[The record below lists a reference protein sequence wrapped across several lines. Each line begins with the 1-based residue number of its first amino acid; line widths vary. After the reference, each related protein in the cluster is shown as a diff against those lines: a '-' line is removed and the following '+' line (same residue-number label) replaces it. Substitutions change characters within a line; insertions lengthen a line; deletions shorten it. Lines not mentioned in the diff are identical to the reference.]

1 MFRFLRYEV
10 RVTDD
15 ACLTLRWRVATLG
28 RALEALHELHQN
40 RGDSLTESYVHD
52 RWFNRNIHHNSWS

>member
-15 ACLTLRWRVATLG
+15 ARLTLRWRMATLG
-28 RALEALHELHQN
+28 GALAALHTLHQ
-40 RGDSLTESYVHD
+40 RHGDSLTESYVYD
-52 RWFNRNIHHNSWS
+52 RWLNRNIHHNNWS